1 MAASP
6 SRKRRLD
13 LEGGVYAEASTSSS
27 LPAGGSSALGVSSG
41 GAVVEGELRAGALM
55 ASAGASNPL
64 NGRAYSARFHA
75 IRAVREGLPA
85 WGALPAFERALRGG
99 QVVIVEGATGSGKTT
114 QLPQFCVSA
123 GFGAGG
129 RLIACTQ
136 PRRVAAMSV
145 AARVAEE
152 MDVTLGEEVGY
163 SIRFEE
169 CSGPRTV
176 LKFLTDGMLLREAM
190 ADPTLAR
197 YAVIVIDEAH
207 ERTVATD
214 VLLGL
219 LKGVLERR
227 PDLKVRRRARGFTW
241 FRSHVTGGAGFAW
254 LRARG
259 RRLGPR
265 VLTGEEEDH

>member
-1 MAASP
+1 
-6 SRKRRLD
+6 LD
-13 LEGGVYAEASTSSS
+13 LEGGADADAPASSS
-27 LPAGGSSALGVSSG
+27 LPALG
-41 GAVVEGELRAGALM
+41 GAVGDGELRAGALM

-227 PDLKVRRRARGFTW
+227 PDLKVRRQASGERCRAGSDAEQGAMPSRERCRAGSDVEQGAMSSRT
-241 FRSHVTGGAGFAW
+241 RSE
-254 LRARG
+254 
-259 RRLGPR
+259 P
-265 VLTGEEEDH
+265 